1 MDDQAKN
8 NKIKMTK
15 INEKKILILI
25 LKFDLFRIPVENL
38 ISEIVIVRNNKK
50 TITEVFPKYREKTH

>member
-15 INEKKILILI
+15 INEKKILIQSSGKQKMLA
-25 LKFDLFRIPVENL
+25 
-38 ISEIVIVRNNKK
+38 
-50 TITEVFPKYREKTH
+50 Y